1 MNHSVTSSF
10 FDKLVATTT
19 LGGQEMEHT
28 MRSKSMTTNAGLRWL
43 ANQVAWET
51 RLEQLSRAAA
61 EAQRSR
67 EMAET
72 AGDHGLAA

>member
-1 MNHSVTSSF
+1 
-10 FDKLVATTT
+10 
-19 LGGQEMEHT
+19 MEHT
-28 MRSKSMTTNAGLRWL
+28 MRSKSMTTNEGLRWL

-61 EAQRSR
+61 EAQRGR